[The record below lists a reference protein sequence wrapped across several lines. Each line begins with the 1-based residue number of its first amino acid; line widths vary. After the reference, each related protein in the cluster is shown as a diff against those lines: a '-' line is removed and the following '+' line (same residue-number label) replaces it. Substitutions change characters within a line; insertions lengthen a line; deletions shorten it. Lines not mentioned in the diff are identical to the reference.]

1 MLTHV
6 PEQNKYKPFV
16 RLIQIGFYAHETH
29 IYTHE
34 RSNTMDN
41 GTQMYMPV
49 APAYGAGNG
58 MGGFGY
64 GGDWW
69 LILILLF
76 AFGGWGGGF
85 GGWGGNSFAADG
97 AMLYPWMNQAE
108 ITSNGFQN
116 QATNSAINSL
126 QNSVTAGFG
135 DVQLGIAG
143 INQNICQTGS
153 GITQAVNNGFA
164 QAEIANNTRQIANLQ
179 QAFANQ
185 TAMNQGFSNL
195 QTQFATCCC
204 DNRAGLADLKYT
216 VATEACADRSAV
228 NDALR
233 DVLAANTA
241 STQRIL
247 DQMCQ
252 DKIDAKNEK
261 IVELQN
267 QLTMAELRAN
277 NNQQT
282 QTLLTDNLAQTN
294 ALEQYLAPVPR
305 PAYIVQNPNCCTNT
319 CAYNC
324 GCGVG

>member
-1 MLTHV
+1 MNDESMV
-6 PEQNKYKPFV
+6 
-16 RLIQIGFYAHETH
+16 
-29 IYTHE
+29 
-34 RSNTMDN
+34 
-41 GTQMYMPV
+41 MPV
-49 APAYGAGNG
+49 APAYGGG
-58 MGGFGY
+58 GFGGGFGY
-64 GGDWW
+64 GSDFW
-69 LILILLF
+69 LILIILF

-85 GGWGGNSFAADG
+85 GGFGANSFAADG

-108 ITSNGFQN
+108 ITTNGFQN
-116 QATNSAINSL
+116 QATNTAINGL
-126 QNSVTAGFG
+126 QNSVTSGFG

-185 TAMNQGFSNL
+185 TAMNQGFSGL
-195 QTQFATCCC
+195 QTQLATCCC

-252 DKIDAKNEK
+252 DKIDSKNEK

-267 QLTMAELRAN
+267 QLAMAELRAN

-305 PAYIVQNPNCCTNT
+305 PAYIVQNPNCCANT